1 MTNTRPG
8 SNRPLPLRGR
18 AAQVERITGALNT
31 AAGTRRSRVILLES
45 PAGSGKTR
53 LLREAITLAEQRGFT
68 VVEGWQGRPQHGSS
82 VESRPPNACKPNAC
96 KPIARGPRPAAPDR
110 DGRGRPAGPWEYRL
124 TALLDQGPVLITVD
138 DLHWLDAPA
147 LTELA
152 GLASRFDEYPLVWFG
167 TIRSGNPRRAA
178 AALLDT
184 LSRQERT
191 EWLEPLGAL
200 PAAAVAEITGDLLDA
215 VPHPDLLALAE
226 CLDTDARALV
236 DLCLGLRQDKAIE
249 IEAGIAR
256 LADGR
261 HAPAA
266 AAPAEPAPIP
276 PRFLALMDQRLG
288 ALSEPTRRMMRVAA
302 VLGSCFTPR
311 DLSDMLAEPPAAL
324 LQPLAEAL
332 AAGMLVSRSEDFTFR
347 RDPIWRAV
355 LAGVPPPMLSLLHR
369 QAATILL
376 AREGAS
382 TEEAAA
388 HLVHCAQ
395 PDDAEAIETITRTA
409 HQLLEVAPDE
419 AATLAVRGMEIAERG
434 GPDHLAMASTAITAL
449 VRCGS
454 LDRAAEIAGQ
464 IVWQTPNGTG
474 ISGQTAQAGL
484 ATINLLRGELQE
496 ALELTSRVCSCGDL
510 VCSGVCIQL
519 VRLSAALF
527 TGDEATEQA
536 AEDMLAA
543 PESQCPDVLAAAFVV
558 RAVSLWDRGRIDAA
572 FAAVE
577 QAAEQSDEVVRAYPL
592 WQQAWMLMRLHR
604 FDEADTA
611 ITALAALV
619 EASRTE
625 VLAAIPPTLRAW
637 VRLGRGDLAGAEA
650 DATDALDRC
659 HETRMALPLP
669 ALHAVLAL
677 TALRRGDLGT
687 AQERVR
693 ALEQTVPRNDRHPL
707 WIMRC
712 RVAALVAAA
721 SSDSAAALPIL
732 LEVGDI
738 RTLVRSDPVGAP
750 LPVRLAIAAGR
761 DDIARAVVR
770 KTESIGAANP
780 GHSVLARAAN
790 HARALL
796 DRDAAA
802 IAAIAEDYADPWVRA
817 AALEDCGVL
826 YCDTDRES
834 AVAQLIR
841 ASTAYQELDAD
852 RDTARVRRRLRRLG
866 VRRRHW
872 NHTPRPESGWA
883 SLTATEEKVARLVA
897 RGLTN
902 RLVARELFISPHTV
916 GFHLRQIYRKL
927 DVKSR
932 VDLARLA
939 P

>member
-1 MTNTRPG
+1 MTNTRPV
-8 SNRPLPLRGR
+8 SNRSLPLRGR
-18 AAQVERITGALNT
+18 TAQVERIAGALST
-31 AAGTRRSRVILLES
+31 AAGTRRGRIILLES

-53 LLREAITLAEQRGFT
+53 LLREAMALAERRGFA
-68 VVEGWQGRPQHGSS
+68 VVDGWEDRLPHSAPA
-82 VESRPPNACKPNAC
+82 ESRPPSTCR
-96 KPIARGPRPAAPDR
+96 PIARGPRPPGPDR
-110 DGRGRPAGPWEYRL
+110 EGRSRPAGLWENRL
-124 TALLDQGPVLITVD
+124 ITLLDRGPVLIALD
-138 DLHWLDAPA
+138 DLHWLDASA
-147 LTELA
+147 LVELA
-152 GLASRFDEYPLVWFG
+152 ALAIRLDEHPLVWFC
-167 TIRSGNPRRAA
+167 TIRSGHPHGAA
-178 AALLDT
+178 AAVLDA
-184 LSRQERT
+184 LGRHERT

-200 PAAAVAEITGDLLDA
+200 PAATVAEIAADLLDA
-215 VPHPDLLALAE
+215 TPHPDLLALAE
-226 CLDTDARALV
+226 CLDTDVRALV
-236 DLCLGLRQDKAIE
+236 DLCHGLRQDKAIE
-249 IEAGIAR
+249 IEGGVAR
-256 LADGR
+256 LTDGG

-266 AAPAEPAPIP
+266 AVHAEPAPIP
-276 PRFLALMDQRLG
+276 RRFQSLMDQRLG
-288 ALSEPTRRMMRVAA
+288 ALSEPTRRMLRVAA

-332 AAGMLVSRSEDFTFR
+332 NEGILVSRSEDFTFR

-388 HLVHCAQ
+388 HLVHCAR

-409 HQLLEVAPDE
+409 HQLLEAAPDE

-434 GPDHLAMASTAITAL
+434 GPDHLAMASTAMTAL

-474 ISGQTAQAGL
+474 VSGQTAQAGL
-484 ATINLLRGELQE
+484 ATINLLRGDLEE
-496 ALELTSRVCSCGDL
+496 ALKLTSRVCSCGDL
-510 VCSGVCIQL
+510 VCGGVCIQL

-527 TGDEATEQA
+527 TGDEATGQA
-536 AEDMLAA
+536 AEDILAA
-543 PESQCPDVLAAAFVV
+543 PENQCEDVAAAAFVV
-558 RAVSLWDRGRIDAA
+558 RAVSLWDGGRIDEA
-572 FAAVE
+572 FHAVE
-577 QAAEQSDEVVRAYPL
+577 QAAGRSNDVVRAYPL

-611 ITALAALV
+611 IATLTTLI
-619 EASRTE
+619 ESSRTE

-693 ALEQTVPRNDRHPL
+693 ALEHTVPRNEKHPL

-712 RVAALVAAA
+712 RVTAFVAAA
-721 SSDSAAALPIL
+721 SGENESALRML
-732 LEVGDI
+732 LEAGDV
-738 RTLVRSDPVGAP
+738 RTLVRSDPVGTP
-750 LPVRLAIAAGR
+750 SSVRLLLAAGR
-761 DDIARAVVR
+761 EDVAGDVVR
-770 KTESIGAANP
+770 EIESIGAANP
-780 GHSVLARAAN
+780 GHAVLARAAN

-796 DRDAAA
+796 NRDGSA
-802 IAAIAEDYADPWVRA
+802 IAALADDYADPWVRA
-817 AALEDCGVL
+817 TALEDCGVL
-826 YCDTDRES
+826 LCESDRES

-841 ASTAYQELDAD
+841 ASAAYQDIGAD

-872 NHTPRPESGWA
+872 NHAPRPESGWE
-883 SLTATEEKVARLVA
+883 SLTSTEEKVARLVA

-927 DVKSR
+927 DVNSR